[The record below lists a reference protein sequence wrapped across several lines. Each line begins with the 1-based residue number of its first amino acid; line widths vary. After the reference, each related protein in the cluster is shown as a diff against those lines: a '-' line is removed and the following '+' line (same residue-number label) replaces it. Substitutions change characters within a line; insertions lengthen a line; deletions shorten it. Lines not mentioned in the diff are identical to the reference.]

1 MWLLLSLQS
10 VFAQTHVHASPP
22 PPPSPT
28 SQVFYSLLV
37 SKAALAG
44 FVPLAASFVAI
55 LVGLVATLIVL
66 SVVQQALP
74 ALPFSL
80 FLGVAVFMTANYT
93 AQGYAAEL
101 SNHGA
106 WV

>member
-1 MWLLLSLQS
+1 MCTPLL
-10 VFAQTHVHASPP
+10 
-22 PPPSPT
+22 PPSPT

-66 SVVQQALP
+66 AVVQQALP